1 MVQLTDDMLI
11 ARCKAR
17 DTGAF
22 RLLVERYRQPAY
34 SFAFSYMRN
43 DDDAVA
49 VSQDAFVRAWKAMD
63 TFIDGRRF
71 GPWLFSIVKRL
82 ALNLIDKRRR
92 RREVSLDEAVEAYGF
107 DAADPSADT
116 ARYAEERDM
125 AGRVRRAVLLLKEEF
140 REVIVLKHFHDLTYA
155 EIADALGIPDGTVMS
170 RLYYARKELK
180 KNLAAESV
188 GVDGNDA
195 G

>member
-1 MVQLTDDMLI
+1 MAQITDDMLI
-11 ARCKAR
+11 SRCKDH

-34 SFAFSYMRN
+34 TFAFSYMRN
-43 DDDAVA
+43 DDDAFA

-63 TFIDGRRF
+63 SFIEGRRF

-92 RREVSLDEAVEAYGF
+92 RREVSLDEAVESYGY
-107 DAADPSADT
+107 DAPDPSANT
-116 ARYAEERDM
+116 ARYAEERDT
-125 AGRVRRAVLLLKEEF
+125 ARRVRGAVMELKEEF
-140 REVIVLKHFHDLTYA
+140 REVIVLKHFQDLTYG
-155 EIADALGIPDGTVMS
+155 EIAEALGIPVGTVMS

-180 KNLAAESV
+180 KNIAAVTV
-188 GVDGNDA
+188 GVDDNDS